1 MRLLSAPRILN
12 GLHAVYDLTTSNK
25 TYSVRGMVV
34 HNSPFC
40 SLADGKIFP
49 IDSGPR
55 PPAHPN
61 CRSTVIL
68 VGKGET
74 AAEVQ
79 AGLTPR
85 PAVEAKSKEQMDKQG
100 IRTKGGTYRG
110 ASVTDRSPLEG
121 AKTNA
126 TTYEGWLKD
135 QPKYYQEKILG
146 ISATEEFRSGKSLSA
161 VLKNRNSAI
170 NFDSLEEALN

>member
-1 MRLLSAPRILN
+1 MEYARITDVSDYETVDHVYNLAVENDETYIAN
-12 GLHAVYDLTTSNK
+12 GII
-25 TYSVRGMVV
+25 V
-34 HNSPFC
+34 H
-40 SLADGKIFP
+40 
-49 IDSGPR
+49 
-55 PPAHPN
+55 N
-61 CRSTVIL
+61 CRSTIIL

-100 IRTKGGTYRG
+100 IRTKGGNYRG
-110 ASVTDRSPLEG
+110 ASVTDRSPLKG
-121 AKTNA
+121 TQTNA